1 MISPEV
7 KRRVGLFAAVVF
19 LHNPCT
25 FHVPGHHIRGGAVV
39 EVLEVHLLLVVVQGQ
54 VDDVAVM
61 SPRAKF
67 DVTLLLILDSEDVK
81 GGQFAP

>member
-1 MISPEV
+1 M
-7 KRRVGLFAAVVF
+7 
-19 LHNPCT
+19 
-25 FHVPGHHIRGGAVV
+25 V

-67 DVTLLLILDSEDVK
+67 DVTLLLILTSEDVK

>member
-1 MISPEV
+1 M
-7 KRRVGLFAAVVF
+7 
-19 LHNPCT
+19 
-25 FHVPGHHIRGGAVV
+25 V
-39 EVLEVHLLLVVVQGQ
+39 EVLEVHLLLVVEQGQ

-67 DVTLLLILDSEDVK
+67 DVTLLLILNSEDVK